1 MFVTKTMSP
10 ILRLQIKFTSLKNL
24 SCLLGQSQVFTF
36 DIIFINFLSFFFFTH
51 WYSEFFYYLKLA
63 KYFLYVFFSLFYILL
78 IRDTLKFA
86 ISQAI
91 SQRVA
96 RCVEIKFLSM
106 LNKREQKTVNS
117 DSCLNNYIELKQTI
131 HNWWSHPGLSF
142 YSAFTIFHEWN
153 FSFKIRN
160 QRTLFFPNFFIFLSS
175 SISHRGY
182 IDVDDWCW
190 RPNVLVTSLRCWWP
204 IQDVGDRFNTLR
216 KSPT

>member
-1 MFVTKTMSP
+1 M
-10 ILRLQIKFTSLKNL
+10 
-24 SCLLGQSQVFTF
+24 
-36 DIIFINFLSFFFFTH
+36 SFFI
-51 WYSEFFYYLKLA
+51 SS
-63 KYFLYVFFSLFYILL
+63 FSLFYISL
-78 IRDTLKFA
+78 IRDALKLA

-153 FSFKIRN
+153 FLFKIRN
-160 QRTLFFPNFFIFLSS
+160 QQNRKEGWFIHRRSWPRSRWSVRRAQIRFRADRTPGNIDSHQWI
-175 SISHRGY
+175 SIREA
-182 IDVDDWCW
+182 
-190 RPNVLVTSLRCWWP
+190 
-204 IQDVGDRFNTLR
+204 
-216 KSPT
+216 